1 MQNITNIKSML
12 IGMTL
17 GALIVLSIAAA
28 TKNAPTATGRFQL
41 AASTDHYIFKIDTIT
56 GQVWKTGSE
65 NTGYDF
71 LSANVS
77 ADVSK

>member
-1 MQNITNIKSML
+1 MKSIL

-28 TKNAPTATGRFQL
+28 TQNAPTGRFQL
-41 AASTDHYIFKIDTIT
+41 ATSMDHYIFKIDTVT

-65 NTGYDF
+65 TTGFDF

-77 ADVSK
+77 ANVSK

>member
-28 TKNAPTATGRFQL
+28 TQNAPTGRFQL
-41 AASTDHYIFKIDTIT
+41 ATSMDHYIFKIDTIT

-77 ADVSK
+77 ANVSK